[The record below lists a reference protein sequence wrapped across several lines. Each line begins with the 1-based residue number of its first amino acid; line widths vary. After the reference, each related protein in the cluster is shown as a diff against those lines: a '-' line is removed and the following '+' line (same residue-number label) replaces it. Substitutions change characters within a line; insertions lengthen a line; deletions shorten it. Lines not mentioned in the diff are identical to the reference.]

1 MWATVCTEG
10 LLVYS
15 LDAGVT
21 FDPFDLSLEVTRDN
35 VLTTLKE
42 KHYSAAL
49 GMSFRLN
56 EKDLIVLVMESIPVA
71 DGMV

>member
-1 MWATVCTEG
+1 M
-10 LLVYS
+10 YS

-21 FDPFDLSLEVTRDN
+21 FDPFDLSMEVTRDN
-35 VLTTLKE
+35 VLSTLRE

-56 EKDLIVLVMESIPVA
+56 EKDLIVSVMESIPTA
-71 DGMV
+71 DGMLSLRRSLSLPNT